1 MLSAAPVVLTM
12 EQSPAAEPPDFQHD
26 PVMLEEILDAFDE
39 APSGVI
45 ADLTLGGAGH
55 ATATLDRRADIV
67 VHGFDRDEIALASAG
82 EQLAPYG
89 ARAVL
94 HKTRFDMAAH
104 LLSQATIPEVSG
116 FLMDLGVSS
125 PQLDVA
131 ERGFS
136 YRADG
141 PLDMRMDNGQTR
153 TAADIVNNY
162 APGEL
167 LDVLRS
173 YGDERHAGRIVDAI
187 VAARPL
193 TTTTALA
200 TLVADAIPA
209 AARRKSTGHPAKRTF
224 QALRI
229 EVNDE
234 LSILGDT
241 IDSMISL
248 LAPGGVGLVLTYHS
262 GEDRI
267 AKDRMRTAI
276 DAGALP
282 GMPATSDFEWFFRG
296 AKTASDSELE
306 RNPRARSARLRAIRK
321 RKKP

>member
-1 MLSAAPVVLTM
+1 MNRT
-12 EQSPAAEPPDFQHD
+12 PDTATPEFHHD
-26 PVMLEEILDAFDE
+26 PVMLNEITTIMSNL
-39 APSGVI
+39 PSGAF

-55 ATATLDRRADIV
+55 ASAALSASNNLTL
-67 VHGFDRDEIALASAG
+67 HGFDRDDVALAAAG
-82 EQLAPYG
+82 KRLEPFG
-89 ARAVL
+89 DRAVL

-104 LLSQATIPEVSG
+104 LLRQSGVPSISG

-125 PQLDVA
+125 PQLDVG

-136 YRADG
+136 YRIDG
-141 PLDMRMDNGQTR
+141 PLDMRMDAGQKQ
-153 TAADIVNNY
+153 TAADVLNTY
-162 APGEL
+162 TPGEL
-167 LDVLRS
+167 IDVLRS

-193 TTTTALA
+193 TSTAELA
-200 TLVADAIPA
+200 ELIANAIPA
-209 AARRKSTGHPAKRTF
+209 PARRKSTGHPAKRTF

-241 IDSMISL
+241 IDSMIGM

-267 AKDRMRTAI
+267 AKDRMRKTI
-276 DAGALP
+276 EDGALP
-282 GMPATSDFEWFFRG
+282 GMPALSDYEWFFRG
-296 AKTASDSELE
+296 AKTASDAELE
-306 RNPRARSARLRAIRK
+306 QNPRARSARLRAIKK
-321 RKKP
+321 RVDR